1 MEITQRLKVISV
13 NISEKKGTIKIPVKT
28 IEINETGIAGDA
40 HAGPWHRQVSLL
52 GTESI
57 EKGSVI
63 AGRDLA
69 PGLFAE
75 NITTEGF
82 PIYKMNY
89 LDILKSG
96 SITLQVT
103 QIGKK
108 CHSGCDIFKEIGD
121 CVMPKEGIFARVISG
136 GILKAGDEM
145 EYHPKVYKA
154 MLITLSDRASKG
166 IYEDKS
172 GALLRQVLSDFY
184 TGLDRPITFTTRLIP
199 DEAIILKENILE
211 ASNNGYDFIFTTG
224 GTGIGPRDIT
234 PDVVK
239 QLINKEIPG
248 IMEFIRMKYG
258 TQFPSALISRSIAGT
273 IGNSLIFTLP
283 GSPKAVK
290 EYLDE
295 ILKSLEHCVRMINGI
310 DKH

>member
-57 EKGSVI
+57 AKGSVI

-75 NITTEGF
+75 NITTEGL

-96 SITLQVT
+96 TVTLQVT

-136 GILKAGDEM
+136 GTLKAGDEID
-145 EYHPKVYKA
+145 YHPKVYKA
-154 MLITLSDRASKG
+154 MLITLSDRASSG

-172 GALLRQVLSDFY
+172 GALLRQILSDFY
-184 TGLDRPITFTTRLIP
+184 AGIDRPINITSRLIP
-199 DEAIILKENILE
+199 DEALGLRENILE
-211 ASNNGYDFIFTTG
+211 ASNSGYDFIFTTG

-239 QLINKEIPG
+239 QLLDKEIPG

-273 IGNSLIFTLP
+273 INNSLIFILP

-290 EYLDE
+290 EYMDE

>member
-1 MEITQRLKVISV
+1 
-13 NISEKKGTIKIPVKT
+13 
-28 IEINETGIAGDA
+28 
-40 HAGPWHRQVSLL
+40 
-52 GTESI
+52 
-57 EKGSVI
+57 
-63 AGRDLA
+63 
-69 PGLFAE
+69 
-75 NITTEGF
+75 
-82 PIYKMNY
+82 
-89 LDILKSG
+89 
-96 SITLQVT
+96 
-103 QIGKK
+103 
-108 CHSGCDIFKEIGD
+108 
-121 CVMPKEGIFARVISG
+121 
-136 GILKAGDEM
+136 M

>member
-1 MEITQRLKVISV
+1 MEITKRLKVISV
-13 NISEKKGTIKIPVKT
+13 NVSEKKGTIKIPVKT

-57 EKGSVI
+57 AKGSVI

-96 SITLQVT
+96 SVTLQVT

-136 GILKAGDEM
+136 GTLKAGDEID
-145 EYHPKVYKA
+145 YHPKVYKA
-154 MLITLSDRASKG
+154 MLITLSDRASSG

-172 GALLRQVLSDFY
+172 GALLRQILSDFY
-184 TGLDRPITFTTRLIP
+184 TGLDRPITFTSRLIP

-211 ASNNGYDFIFTTG
+211 ASNNCYDFIFTTG

-239 QLINKEIPG
+239 QLLNKEIPG

-310 DKH
+310 DEH

>member
-1 MEITQRLKVISV
+1 MDITQKLKIISV
-13 NISEKKGTIKIPVKT
+13 NVSEKKGTIKNPVKS
-28 IEINETGIAGDA
+28 IEINELGIAGDA
-40 HAGPWHRQVSLL
+40 HAGPWYRQVSLL

-57 EKGSVI
+57 AKGSVI
-63 AGRDLA
+63 SGRNLA
-69 PGLFAE
+69 PGIFAE
-75 NITTEGF
+75 NITTQGF

-96 SITLQVT
+96 AVTLQVT

-121 CVMPKEGIFARVISG
+121 CVMPKEGVFARVISG
-136 GILKAGDEM
+136 GTLKAGDEM
-145 EYHPKVYKA
+145 IYHPKVYKA
-154 MLITLSDRASKG
+154 MLITTSDRASKG

-172 GALLRQVLSDFY
+172 GSLLRQILSDY
-184 TGLDRPITFTTRLIP
+184 YAGIDRHITFTYRLIP
-199 DEAIILKENILE
+199 DETIYLRENIME
-211 ASNNGYDFIFTTG
+211 ASNNAYDFIFTTG

-239 QLINKEIPG
+239 QLLDKEIPG

-258 TQFPSALISRSIAGT
+258 AQFPSALISRSIAGT

-290 EYLDE
+290 EYMDE
-295 ILKSLEHCVRMINGI
+295 ILKSLEHCVRMINGL

>member
-1 MEITQRLKVISV
+1 MEITQKLKVISV
-13 NISEKKGTIKIPVKT
+13 NISEKKGTVKIPVKT
-28 IEINETGIAGDA
+28 IEINEAGIAGDA

-57 EKGSVI
+57 AKGSVI

-89 LDILKSG
+89 LDILKS
-96 SITLQVT
+96 STVTLQVT

-145 EYHPKVYKA
+145 VYHPKVYKA
-154 MLITLSDRASKG
+154 MLITLSDRASSG

-172 GALLRQVLSDFY
+172 GALLRQILSDFY
-184 TGLDRPITFTTRLIP
+184 AGIDRPITFTSRLIP
-199 DEAIILKENILE
+199 DEAPGLRENILE
-211 ASNNGYDFIFTTG
+211 ASNSGYDFIFTTG

-239 QLINKEIPG
+239 QLLDKEIPG

>member
-1 MEITQRLKVISV
+1 METLHKIRVVSV
-13 NISEKKGTIKIPVKT
+13 NVSQKKGTTKTPVDV
-28 IEINETGIAGDA
+28 IEINENGIIGDA
-40 HAGPWHRQVSLL
+40 HAGPWHRQISLL

-57 EKGSVI
+57 AKGSVI
-63 AGRDLA
+63 ARRKLS

-82 PIYKMNY
+82 PLYKMNC
-89 LDILKSG
+89 LDLLKSDTV
-96 SITLQVT
+96 TLQVT

-121 CVMPKEGIFARVISG
+121 CVMPKEGIFARVLSCG
-136 GILKAGDEM
+136 TLKDGDELV
-145 EYHPKVYKA
+145 YYPKVYRA
-154 MLITLSDRASKG
+154 MLITLSDRASKS
-166 IYEDKS
+166 IYPDKS
-172 GALLRQVLSDFY
+172 GELLRQILSDFY
-184 TGLDRPITFTTRLIP
+184 RELNRQISFTSNLIHD
-199 DEAIILKENILE
+199 DENLLKECILE
-211 ASNNGYDFIFTTG
+211 ASSEGYDFIFTTG

-239 QLINKEIPG
+239 RLLDKEIPG

-258 TQFPSALISRSIAGT
+258 AQFPSALISRSIAGT

-290 EYLDE
+290 EYMDE
-295 ILKSLEHCVRMINGI
+295 IVKSLDHCVRMINSI
-310 DKH
+310 DNH